1 MTAIFVI
8 LGFVICIIVPIF
20 IAKTKYARTR
30 LQTMYIGLYISGLS
44 SVTTIALTYLGLFE
58 GLISFSTRTQS
69 ITLLY
74 SEAPVLYLLLI
85 PFSIA
90 LPGCF
95 IMFGWRIFQSAR
107 LGKPLSLKL

>member
-1 MTAIFVI
+1 
-8 LGFVICIIVPIF
+8 
-20 IAKTKYARTR
+20 
-30 LQTMYIGLYISGLS
+30 MYIGLYISGLS
-44 SVTTIALTYLGLFE
+44 SVATIALTYLGLFK

-95 IMFGWRIFQSAR
+95 IILGSRIFQSTR
-107 LGKPLSLKL
+107 SGKPLSLKL